1 MSTETSTHELEFDV
15 EGMTCANC
23 ARRVEK
29 VLRKVQGVQTCEI
42 DLVRERARIST
53 GPGVSIAALEEAV
66 AAAGYGLR
74 PHERIGPRE
83 PRRASRPAAVRAAAA
98 LGLALAAMASSM
110 VPGAPGRPWL
120 EVVLAGLCVFG
131 PGLGIVRKA
140 AREVRARAA
149 GMDTLVALGALS
161 AMVSAVVQA
170 AASDGRVGTGHEAF
184 HGTAVDHT
192 FAESGAMI
200 VAFVLLGRAL
210 EERAKRAAGD
220 AMRALES
227 LVPETARVVRHGMEA
242 TIPTSELRA
251 GDEVRVGA
259 HGRVPADG
267 TLLGEDVLID
277 MAWLTGESTPVL
289 RRVGERVLAGALAA
303 GAAMSMRVDAV
314 GEGTELARVERLVAH
329 AQASKAPIVRMADR
343 VSAVFVPAML
353 GVAGLTAIVHGFWGA
368 GLDAALQASITV
380 LVVACPCALGLATP
394 TAVTV
399 AVGRAARR
407 GILVRDAAALETLAN
422 VRIVALDKTGT
433 LTEGHPTLLASL
445 AVEGDPDH
453 ALARAAAV
461 ERESEH
467 PIGEALVNAA
477 VARGLPSLEARG
489 VVARAGQGVRGEVDG
504 VHVEVTSVDEAA
516 LVEVGPSLAAK
527 VAGLRQAAAS
537 VVAVRLDGRIAAFFA
552 VRDVVRPGAAEAV
565 SRLRA
570 LGLGVRMWS
579 GDHAVAAR
587 AVGSELGMTVDEVR
601 AGLSPEGKADA
612 LAALSGVGPVAMV
625 GDGVNDA
632 PALALSAVG
641 IAMGGGAASARQT
654 AGITLVHPD
663 PRLIAEA
670 VALSRRTMRIV
681 RQNLG
686 WAFGYN
692 LVMVPLAATGQLE
705 RFGGP
710 MLASA
715 AMAGSSITVV
725 LNSLRLRR
733 TRLEASRPMPER

>member
-1 MSTETSTHELEFDV
+1 
-15 EGMTCANC
+15 
-23 ARRVEK
+23 
-29 VLRKVQGVQTCEI
+29 
-42 DLVRERARIST
+42 
-53 GPGVSIAALEEAV
+53 
-66 AAAGYGLR
+66 
-74 PHERIGPRE
+74 
-83 PRRASRPAAVRAAAA
+83 
-98 LGLALAAMASSM
+98 
-110 VPGAPGRPWL
+110 
-120 EVVLAGLCVFG
+120 
-131 PGLGIVRKA
+131 
-140 AREVRARAA
+140 
-149 GMDTLVALGALS
+149 
-161 AMVSAVVQA
+161 
-170 AASDGRVGTGHEAF
+170 
-184 HGTAVDHT
+184 
-192 FAESGAMI
+192 
-200 VAFVLLGRAL
+200 
-210 EERAKRAAGD
+210 
-220 AMRALES
+220 
-227 LVPETARVVRHGMEA
+227 
-242 TIPTSELRA
+242 
-251 GDEVRVGA
+251 
-259 HGRVPADG
+259 
-267 TLLGEDVLID
+267 
-277 MAWLTGESTPVL
+277 
-289 RRVGERVLAGALAA
+289 
-303 GAAMSMRVDAV
+303 
-314 GEGTELARVERLVAH
+314 
-329 AQASKAPIVRMADR
+329 
-343 VSAVFVPAML
+343 
-353 GVAGLTAIVHGFWGA
+353 
-368 GLDAALQASITV
+368 
-380 LVVACPCALGLATP
+380 
-394 TAVTV
+394 
-399 AVGRAARR
+399 
-407 GILVRDAAALETLAN
+407 
-422 VRIVALDKTGT
+422 
-433 LTEGHPTLLASL
+433 
-445 AVEGDPDH
+445 
-453 ALARAAAV
+453 
-461 ERESEH
+461 
-467 PIGEALVNAA
+467 
-477 VARGLPSLEARG
+477 
-489 VVARAGQGVRGEVDG
+489 